1 MIPINSYN
9 LMHNQTSSQ
18 VVIKNKRQGLL
29 VSWIGACLELVQEE
43 MLVMSSTGVCSTYN
57 SYSYS
62 TTQILMYA

>member
-9 LMHNQTSSQ
+9 LMHNQASSQ

-29 VSWIGACLELVQEE
+29 VRWIGACPELVQEE

-62 TTQILMYA
+62 MTQILMYA